1 MEFHS
6 SLFLFRKQRMITKML
21 SVCLLSVNYSY
32 SIINL
37 FTDVHFSAGV
47 IFSKVL
53 KLILCQQRMRF
64 LINLDGIMEG

>member
-1 MEFHS
+1 
-6 SLFLFRKQRMITKML
+6 MITKML

-47 IFSKVL
+47 IL
-53 KLILCQQRMRF
+53 QILCQQRMWF